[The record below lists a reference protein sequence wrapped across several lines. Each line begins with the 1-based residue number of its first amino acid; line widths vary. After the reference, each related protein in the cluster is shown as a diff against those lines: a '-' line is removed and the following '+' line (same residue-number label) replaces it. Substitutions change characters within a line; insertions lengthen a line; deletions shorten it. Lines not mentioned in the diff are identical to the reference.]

1 MKTAVE
7 LYIEKAKQWKDEM
20 TLLRSILLET
30 ALTETI
36 KWGKPCYTY
45 NDKNLVIIQD
55 FKHHCDLGFF
65 TGALLKDPEKL
76 LEKAGENTQSA
87 RQLRFENLADIK
99 RKKTIIKSFVKEAI
113 ENEKQGIK
121 PVVEE
126 KVELEKIV
134 ELENIF
140 KKNKAFTKAFRALTP
155 GRQRAYH
162 MFFAGAKQS
171 ETRISRIE
179 KYIPRIIDG
188 YGINDCTCG
197 MSKRMPNC
205 DGSHKFL
212 KNK

>member
-45 NDKNLVIIQD
+45 NDKNIVIIQD

-65 TGALLKDPEKL
+65 TGALLKDTEKL
-76 LEKAGENTQSA
+76 LEKAGEHTQSA

-212 KNK
+212 KNN

>member
-55 FKHHCDLGFF
+55 FKNHCDLGFF

-99 RKKTIIKSFVKEAI
+99 KKKATIKSYVKEAI
-113 ENEKQGIK
+113 ENEKQGIN
-121 PVVEE
+121 PVVEG
-126 KVELEKIV
+126 KPELEEIV
-134 ELENIF
+134 ELESIF
-140 KKNKAFTKAFRALTP
+140 KKNKAFTKAFKALTP

-179 KYIPRIIDG
+179 KYIPRILDG

-197 MSKRMPNC
+197 LSKRMPNC

-212 KNK
+212 KK

>member
-45 NDKNLVIIQD
+45 NDKNIVIIQD

-65 TGALLKDPEKL
+65 TGALLKDTEKL
-76 LEKAGENTQSA
+76 LEKAGEHTQSA

-212 KNK
+212 KK

>member
-7 LYIEKAKQWKDEM
+7 LYIEKAKQWKDKM

-179 KYIPRIIDG
+179 KYIPRILDG

>member
-7 LYIEKAKQWKDEM
+7 LYIEKAKQWKDKM

>member
-45 NDKNLVIIQD
+45 NDKNIVIIQD

-65 TGALLKDPEKL
+65 TGALLKDTEKL
-76 LEKAGENTQSA
+76 LEKAGEHTQSA
-87 RQLRFENLADIK
+87 RQLRFANLADIK
-99 RKKTIIKSFVKEAI
+99 KKKSIIKSYVKEAI
-113 ENEKQGIK
+113 ENEKQGVK
-121 PVVEE
+121 LVVEE
-126 KVELEKIV
+126 KAGIDEVA

-140 KKNKAFTKAFRALTP
+140 KKNKAFSKAFQALTP
-155 GRQRAYH
+155 GRQRAYL

-179 KYIPRIIDG
+179 KYIPRIMDG
-188 YGINDCTCG
+188 FGINDCTCG
-197 MSKRMPNC
+197 LSKRMPNC

-212 KNK
+212 KNN

>member
-30 ALTETI
+30 ALTEII

-45 NDKNLVIIQD
+45 NDKNIVIIQD

-76 LEKAGENTQSA
+76 LEKSGEHTQSA
-87 RQLRFENLADIK
+87 RQLRFANLADIK
-99 RKKTIIKSFVKEAI
+99 KKKSIIKSYVKEAI
-113 ENEKQGIK
+113 ENEKQGVK
-121 PVVEE
+121 LVVEE
-126 KVELEKIV
+126 KAVLEEIV

-140 KKNKAFTKAFRALTP
+140 KKNKAFTKAFKSLTP

-212 KNK
+212 KNN

>member
-7 LYIEKAKQWKDEM
+7 IYIEKAKHWKDEM

-30 ALTETI
+30 TLTETI

>member
-45 NDKNLVIIQD
+45 NDKNLIIIQD

>member
-55 FKHHCDLGFF
+55 FKHHCDLVFF

-171 ETRISRIE
+171 ETRVSRIE

>member
-45 NDKNLVIIQD
+45 NDKNLLIIQD

-212 KNK
+212 KNN